1 LGTVTSKA
9 PEAITFDR
17 DYPGTI
23 SQARQARADLT
34 EAAGQCPVAIV
45 ALAAGKGSTKL
56 AAAARQPVKL

>member
-23 SQARQARADLT
+23 SQARQVRPGPGPT
-34 EAAGQCPVAIV
+34 
-45 ALAAGKGSTKL
+45 
-56 AAAARQPVKL
+56 